1 MNVVV
6 PEVLARLYG
15 LVSIDELFE
24 FGVVLQVADQCVES
38 FFFLLLA
45 QLVQLL
51 LSCLGVFDLNLLL
64 DLGIL
69 SNKRRA
75 LLRVLAPGSL
85 LAGIIKRLTGLDL
98 FFERYAT
105 LTGNKIWK

>member
-24 FGVVLQVADQCVES
+24 FGVVLKVADQCVES

-45 QLVQLL
+45 QLVELL
-51 LSCLGVFDLNLLL
+51 LSRFGVFDFYLLL

-75 LLRVLAPGSL
+75 LLGVLAPGTL
-85 LAGIIKRLTGLDL
+85 LAGIIKRLAGLDL
-98 FFERYAT
+98 F
-105 LTGNKIWK
+105 